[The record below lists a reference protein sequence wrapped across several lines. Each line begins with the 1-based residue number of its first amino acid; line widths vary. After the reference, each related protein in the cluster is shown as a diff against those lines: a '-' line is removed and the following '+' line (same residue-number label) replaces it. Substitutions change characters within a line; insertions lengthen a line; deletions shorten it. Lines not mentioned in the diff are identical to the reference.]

1 MEQATYQ
8 YSSKP
13 SANPFRWLLA
23 AWRVSRDLTNTNE
36 AAIVEIGFSRSRLGR
51 RFAGWRQTAKSL
63 SNCPETAAAIKRR
76 HRLGPIDLQK
86 LGRLPSGTLGRVLAE
101 HCVGRDIDPNLVSI
115 PSSGDVDFV
124 MAHVFETHDIWHV
137 ATGWGNDE
145 VGEVGLGGFYLAQLG
160 LPLIAIMLV
169 LVLLNTITRRPATLG
184 ERMDALTAGYQ
195 MGKEARPLFGLQWDA
210 LWAQSIGDLRSELGL
225 DAGATLGEGIRIAA

>member
-1 MEQATYQ
+1 ME
-8 YSSKP
+8 
-13 SANPFRWLLA
+13 
-23 AWRVSRDLTNTNE
+23 
-36 AAIVEIGFSRSRLGR
+36 
-51 RFAGWRQTAKSL
+51 
-63 SNCPETAAAIKRR
+63 
-76 HRLGPIDLQK
+76 
-86 LGRLPSGTLGRVLAE
+86 
-101 HCVGRDIDPNLVSI
+101 RDIDPNLVSI

-195 MGKEARPLFGLQWDA
+195 MGKEARPLFGLEWDA
-210 LWAQSIGDLRSELGL
+210 LWAKPLEDLRSELSL
-225 DAGATLGEGIRIAA
+225 DSGATLGEGIPIAA